1 MIEISLNVLISIN
14 ILLLFL
20 LLILF
25 SFLLVQKNRNIKRK
39 KRKEKLKKNLQK
51 PLFKYLNEG
60 NEIKTRLFQRE
71 PISYES
77 VQELL
82 SEYNFLAKGDEVTE
96 RVQKFAEM
104 YFADYYRELIE
115 HKNWSIRMNTLYSI
129 EEFGIMSLENAVWE
143 SFITNG
149 RDRVEKHQK
158 LRILARLQSERL
170 IEHLFSNTVEEY
182 PSALY
187 KEMLRRFSTD
197 RFDQI
202 VGSYDQANASLK
214 IATLAMFAEKK
225 DTSYLPLV
233 ERELENG
240 QSDIRIQALKVLRS
254 FGYVGNIDLLA
265 TFAKSSLWQ
274 ERMMFCK
281 ISSVLKKERFKPFL
295 VQLIADENWW
305 VRNGAGEALANLQD
319 GKIILTH
326 IVETN
331 KDSFARDM
339 AQQWL
344 GGVEIYDE

>member
-1 MIEISLNVLISIN
+1 MIEISLKVLISIN
-14 ILLLFL
+14 LILLVL

-25 SFLLVQKNRNIKRK
+25 SFLLVQKNRDLKRK
-39 KRKEKLKKNLQK
+39 KRKEKLKKKLQK
-51 PLFKYLNEG
+51 PLFDYLNEG

-71 PISYES
+71 PISYEA

-82 SEYNFLAKGDEVTE
+82 SEYRFLAKGDEVTE
-96 RVQKFAEM
+96 RVQMFAEM
-104 YFADYYRELIE
+104 NFAEYYRELLE

-129 EEFGIMSLENAVWE
+129 EEFGILSLEDTIWDR
-143 SFITNG
+143 FITNG
-149 RDRVEKHQK
+149 EDRVEKHQIM
-158 LRILARLQSERL
+158 RILAKLQSERL
-170 IEHLFSNTVEEY
+170 IEHLFSNTEEY
-182 PSALY
+182 PSGLY
-187 KEMLRRFSTD
+187 KEMLRRFCTD

-202 VGSYDQANASLK
+202 VGSYDQANVPLK

-254 FGYVGNIDLLA
+254 FGYVGNLDLLA

-281 ISSVLKKERFKPFL
+281 ISTGLKKERYKPL
-295 VQLIADENWW
+295 LIHLIADENWW
-305 VRNGAGEALANLQD
+305 VRNSAGEALANLQD
-319 GKIILTH
+319 GELILTH

-331 KDSFARDM
+331 EDSFARDM

-344 GGVEIYDE
+344 GGEELYDE